1 MSSLQRKKCSFLL
14 FDLIYDILN
23 IGDTMKKYYY
33 GFLIL
38 LLFSYTN
45 VFAAEY
51 LPIDYQTSSYEQAN
65 GKSVTCQ
72 YALIPGI
79 YHPRLGVANDYSKEY
94 ISNLTA
100 SLEYDQMETPLH
112 FAARKGAT
120 LVTNLGQMDY
130 RQPLVI
136 DGIQM
141 TNKEINSNY
150 DAVYMTKNGTIKTM
164 NLCETT
170 YAALMAENPDW
181 ADYVFYKIVEN
192 NELVDVSSRS
202 SYAYISLRHPRTFIG
217 QTSTGDYII
226 GVCDGRN
233 DNITS
238 NVDDNGNVT
247 AESEYGLKLNEIYDF
262 VKKKITT
269 DVKILV
275 NADGGGSSSF
285 VYKGERKNRIIG
297 DAERPRF
304 TFLYWTVENYTVKF
318 NANDGTG
325 TMENQTLKTGFSSQL
340 TTNAFRKNTYVF
352 KGWNTKADGS
362 GKSYEDHASV
372 TDLTYRDHTITLYA
386 QWEKSNVSKLTLVE
400 NGKTEYE
407 VGTTSIDLSEILLK
421 LEYENGDFE
430 EITAQELGATTS
442 GFDSSKVGENTV
454 QISFGGKTISTT
466 IEIVKEGTL
475 PDPTP
480 SQEDSNNNQNQNII
494 SPNTGAFSNKK
505 LLFVGVLL
513 SLIGMGIIFK
523 ELSKDQKKMGN
534 EKS

>member
-1 MSSLQRKKCSFLL
+1 MKKCYYIFLFLL
-14 FDLIYDILN
+14 LLSYSKVLA
-23 IGDTMKKYYY
+23 DT
-33 GFLIL
+33 
-38 LLFSYTN
+38 
-45 VFAAEY
+45 EY
-51 LPIDYQTSSYEQAN
+51 LPIDYQTASYEQAN

-72 YALIPGI
+72 YALVPGV
-79 YHPRLGVANDYSKEY
+79 YHPRLGVANDYSQEF
-94 ISNLTA
+94 ISSLTA
-100 SLEYDQMETPLH
+100 SLEYDQMEAPVH
-112 FAARKGAT
+112 FATRKGAT

-130 RQPLVI
+130 RQPLVV
-136 DGIQM
+136 DGVQM

-192 NELVDVSSRS
+192 NELLDVSSRS

-238 NVDDNGNVT
+238 NVDDSGNVT

-262 VKKKITT
+262 VKQKITT

-285 VYKGERKNRIIG
+285 VYKGERKNRLLG
-297 DAERPRF
+297 DSERPRF

-318 NANDGTG
+318 DANKGSG
-325 TMENQTLKTGFSSQL
+325 TMENQTLKTGISTAL
-340 TTNAFRKNTYVF
+340 TSNAFRRNTYVF
-352 KGWNTKADGS
+352 HGWNTKADGS
-362 GKSYEDHASV
+362 GTSYGDGASV
-372 TDLTYRDHTITLYA
+372 QDLTYRDHTVTLYA
-386 QWEKSNVSKLTLVE
+386 KWEKASLSNLTLVE
-400 NGKTEYE
+400 NEQTKYE
-407 VGTTSIDLSEILLK
+407 VGTESIDLSKIVLK
-421 LEYENGDFE
+421 AEYENGDFE
-430 EITAQELGATTS
+430 EVTAQELGATVT
-442 GFDSSKVGENTV
+442 GFDSSEVGENTIE
-454 QISFGGKTISTT
+454 ISFGEKKVSTT
-466 IEIVKEGTL
+466 IEIVEKGTL
-475 PDPTP
+475 PDSTP
-480 SQEDSNNNQNQNII
+480 SGEDSNDDQNQNII

-505 LLFVGVLL
+505 LLFVGVLF
-513 SLIGMGIIFK
+513 SLLGMGIIFK
-523 ELSKDQKKMGN
+523 ELSKEQEIIRQ

>member
-1 MSSLQRKKCSFLL
+1 
-14 FDLIYDILN
+14 
-23 IGDTMKKYYY
+23 MKKYYF

-51 LPIDYQTSSYEQAN
+51 LPIDYQTASYEQAN

-72 YALIPGI
+72 YALIPGV
-79 YHPRLGVANDYSKEY
+79 YHPRLGVANDYSQEY
-94 ISNLTA
+94 VSGLTA

-112 FAARKGAT
+112 FASRKGAT
-120 LVTNLGQMDY
+120 LVTNLGRMDY
-130 RQPLVI
+130 RMPLVV
-136 DGIQM
+136 DGVQM
-141 TNKEINSNY
+141 TNKEIDTNC
-150 DAVYMTKNGTIKTM
+150 DTVYMTKNGTIKTM
-164 NLCETT
+164 NLSTTT
-170 YAALMAENPDW
+170 YADLMAENPNW
-181 ADYVFYKIVEN
+181 ADYVFYKIVDN
-192 NELVDVSSRS
+192 NELVNVSSLVN
-202 SYAYISLRHPRTFIG
+202 YNYISLRHPRTFIG
-217 QTSTGDYII
+217 QTSTGDYIV

-318 NANDGTG
+318 NANQGTG
-325 TMENQTLKTGFSSQL
+325 TMENQTLKTGFAGTL
-340 TTNAFRKNTYVF
+340 TPNAFRKNTYVF

-386 QWEKSNVSKLTLVE
+386 QWEKSSVSKVTLVE
-400 NGKTEYE
+400 NEQTQYE
-407 VGTTSIDLSEILLK
+407 VGANSIDLSKIILK
-421 LEYENGDFE
+421 VEYENGDFE
-430 EITAQELGATTS
+430 EATAEELGANVS
-442 GFDSSKVGENTV
+442 GFDSSKVGENTIE
-454 QISFGGKTISTT
+454 ISIGEKKISTT

-480 SQEDSNNNQNQNII
+480 SQDDSNNNQNQNII

-505 LLFVGVLL
+505 LLFVGVIL
-513 SLIGMGIIFK
+513 SLTGMGIIFK